1 MSTQQYLTRDCD
13 CTAPRGDGYA
23 RPVRCEK
30 HGDRFQTAAELAPPK
45 ERTPMRR
52 VSEKRQAEIDAGE
65 RPRQTST
72 LKPGRGF
79 SVAPVQRAK
88 VKLLTCLGCGREVD
102 PDTVGE
108 WTIDPAHLVP
118 RSAGGCDDERC
129 VIPLCRHLY
138 IPGEGCHPAYDRNE
152 LDLHPRLAMGGY
164 EKEIAHAIEVHGFTL
179 LELVRQ
185 VTGEVYIPRR
195 ELEVATARI
204 VELESA
210 IHA

>member
-1 MSTQQYLTRDCD
+1 MTRLVAQPCGCFVDYFS
-13 CTAPRGDGYA
+13 GK
-23 RPVRCEK
+23 RPERCECEN
-30 HGDRFQTAAELAPPK
+30 RYQTPAELAPPK

-52 VSEKRQAEIDAGE
+52 VSLKRQQEIDAGE
-65 RPRQTST
+65 RPRQSST

-79 SVAPVQRAK
+79 SVAPAQRAK
-88 VKLLTCLGCGREVD
+88 VKLLVCLGCGREVD

-108 WTIDPAHLVP
+108 WIIDPAHLVP
-118 RSAGGCDDERC
+118 RGKGGCDDELC
-129 VIPLCRHLY
+129 VIPLCRHRY
-138 IPGEGCHPAYDRNE
+138 IVGEGCHPAYDRNE

-185 VTGEVYIPRR
+185 VTGEPYVPQR

-204 VELESA
+204 VELERLIPA
-210 IHA
+210 